1 MIIVTSEYVFN
12 TPKLNDIND
21 IVNNTIRELK
31 KNYGNN
37 SVQNKLI
44 MNYNIHFLIKRK
56 NKTKTIHKT
65 RS

>member
-21 IVNNTIRELK
+21 IVNNTITELK

-37 SVQNKLI
+37 SVQN
-44 MNYNIHFLIKRK
+44 
-56 NKTKTIHKT
+56 
-65 RS
+65 